1 MVGSCKISFYHLS
14 HLEKTYSI
22 CEAKQSK
29 LLQQERRSNFLHLR
43 MRQWGQQLRE
53 ELTLVGLW
61 VFLKLCTANSVLDKI
76 MVFSVLWF
84 FLEKNEF
91 FCMLGYE
98 ENNVK

>member
-1 MVGSCKISFYHLS
+1 MVGRCKISFYHLS

-22 CEAKQSK
+22 CEAKQRK

-84 FLEKNEF
+84 FSGEEQVLLH
-91 FCMLGYE
+91 LGL
-98 ENNVK
+98 